1 MPGLLINIV
10 NGQWVASVANTNI
23 RYNFVGDLLDEQ
35 ADSVQL
41 LAGGMRATETD
52 SVADFA
58 ANIGDA
64 LEVPNGVA
72 GMQVVTD
79 LFSATDTIILGGR
92 VVYGTVG
99 ADFLLDS
106 LDEAGTA
113 LLLALA

>member
-1 MPGLLINIV
+1 
-10 NGQWVASVANTNI
+10 
-23 RYNFVGDLLDEQ
+23 
-35 ADSVQL
+35 
-41 LAGGMRATETD
+41 MRATETD
-52 SVADFA
+52 GVAA
-58 ANIGDA
+58 LAENMGES

-79 LFSATDTIILGGR
+79 FFSATDTIILGGR